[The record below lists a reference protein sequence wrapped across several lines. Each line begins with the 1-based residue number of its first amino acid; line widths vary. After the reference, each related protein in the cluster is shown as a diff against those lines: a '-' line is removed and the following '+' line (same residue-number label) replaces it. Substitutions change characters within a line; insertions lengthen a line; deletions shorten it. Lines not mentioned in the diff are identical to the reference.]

1 MIGLC
6 VLTIGIVL
14 GSLGI
19 ANSINSLQNVI
30 IMNDMKK
37 ELDSVKKELDSKKDI
52 KMYINSPGGSVYDG
66 LGIIDTM
73 DFIKPDIKLLNSCK
87 RDISQ
92 KYKKNS

>member
-30 IMNDMKK
+30 LMNNMRK
-37 ELDSVKKELDSKKDI
+37 ELDNVKKELYSKK
-52 KMYINSPGGSVYDG
+52 INHSFYSN
-66 LGIIDTM
+66 I
-73 DFIKPDIKLLNSCK
+73 
-87 RDISQ
+87 
-92 KYKKNS
+92 

>member
-30 IMNDMKK
+30 IMKDMRRELNELKYELNHK
-37 ELDSVKKELDSKKDI
+37 EI
-52 KMYINSPGGSVYDG
+52 KN
-66 LGIIDTM
+66 
-73 DFIKPDIKLLNSCK
+73 
-87 RDISQ
+87 
-92 KYKKNS
+92 YKK

>member
-37 ELDSVKKELDSKKDI
+37 ELDSVKKELDSKK
-52 KMYINSPGGSVYDG
+52 N
-66 LGIIDTM
+66 
-73 DFIKPDIKLLNSCK
+73 K
-87 RDISQ
+87 R
-92 KYKKNS
+92 

>member
-30 IMNDMKK
+30 IMKDMRK
-37 ELDSVKKELDSKKDI
+37 ELEEVKKELHEK
-52 KMYINSPGGSVYDG
+52 N
-66 LGIIDTM
+66 
-73 DFIKPDIKLLNSCK
+73 
-87 RDISQ
+87 
-92 KYKKNS
+92 YKIT